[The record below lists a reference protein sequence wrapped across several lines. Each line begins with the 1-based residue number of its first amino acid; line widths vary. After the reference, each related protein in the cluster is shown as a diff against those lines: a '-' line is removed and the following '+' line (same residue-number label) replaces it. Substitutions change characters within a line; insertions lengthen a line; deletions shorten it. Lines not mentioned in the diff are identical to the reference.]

1 MTVQHMASLP
11 DSASEPKKAG
21 ISNLAQRL
29 ITVAIF
35 LPVVLGLALVGG
47 WGFTMLAMAL
57 GLIGVLEFYLLAHD
71 HPTQGSAWIGAPA
84 ALLVM
89 LAFHVREDRLWI
101 GALAVC
107 IAAAF
112 ILEWARHPSDF
123 RRTLAQTAMT
133 VAGVLYVAFPA
144 GFLIG
149 MRGAADGQLWI
160 ALALFLTWGT
170 DTFAYIGGRL
180 WGKHALAPAIS
191 PKKTVEGALV
201 GWIGGA
207 AVGLIIL
214 ALGQK
219 LVPALMVVVIIAP
232 WAAVI
237 GDLVE
242 SSMKRLFRVKD
253 SHVPGLDIF
262 PGHGGVLDRIDGLI
276 LVTVLVYLTLVVIG
290 LGA

>member
-1 MTVQHMASLP
+1 MVQHMASLP

-35 LPVVLGLALVGG
+35 LPVVLGLTLIGG
-47 WGFTMLAMAL
+47 WGFTFLALAL
-57 GLIGVLEFYLLAHD
+57 GLIGVLEFYLMAHG
-71 HPTQGSAWIGAPA
+71 HPTQGSAWVGAPA
-84 ALLVM
+84 AILVM
-89 LAFHVREDRLWI
+89 LAFHISEDRLWI
-101 GALAVC
+101 AALVGC
-107 IAAAF
+107 TVAAF

-123 RRTLAQTAMT
+123 ARALAQTAMT
-133 VAGVLYVAFPA
+133 AAGVLYVAFPA

-149 MRGAADGQLWI
+149 LRSAEDGLLWI
-160 ALALFLTWGT
+160 LLILGLTWGT

-180 WGKHALAPAIS
+180 WGRHALAPAIS

-207 AVGLIIL
+207 VVGLIIL
-214 ALGQK
+214 ALGQR
-219 LVPALMVVVIIAP
+219 LAPGLAAVAIIAP

-237 GDLVE
+237 GDLIE
-242 SSMKRLFRVKD
+242 SGMKRLFRVKD

-276 LVTVLVYLTLVVIG
+276 LVALAIYLALVVIG

>member
-1 MTVQHMASLP
+1 MASLP

-29 ITVAIF
+29 ITVAVF
-35 LPVVLGLALVGG
+35 LPVVLGLTLVGG

-57 GLIGVLEFYLLAHD
+57 GLIAVLEFYLLAHD

-101 GALAVC
+101 AALTVC
-107 IAAAF
+107 VATAL

-133 VAGVLYVAFPA
+133 VVGVLYVAFPT
-144 GFLIG
+144 GFLIE
-149 MRGAADGQLWI
+149 MRGAVDGQLWI
-160 ALALFLTWGT
+160 VLALFLTWGT

-219 LVPALMVVVIIAP
+219 LVPALIVVVIIAP

-237 GDLVE
+237 GDLIE

-276 LVTVLVYLTLVVIG
+276 LVAVVIYLALVVIG